1 MFLVHSNEHL
11 IKSFSIE
18 KEWNCKP
25 LKGLRLRTRERVI
38 NLETLCLYLFVFFF
52 NWKFLVEWLGRCGPT
67 LPSFARYRVLNQMG
81 RRSDWPSAGFRVAF
95 QKKKKEKRKK
105 KKEQRNQSER
115 PTGALRAKAKW
126 EKIEGKKQMPV
137 AGNELEQ
144 RNKQSMA
151 TKYVDR

>member
-1 MFLVHSNEHL
+1 MWTDFTE
-11 IKSFSIE
+11 F
-18 KEWNCKP
+18 C
-25 LKGLRLRTRERVI
+25 
-38 NLETLCLYLFVFFF
+38 
-52 NWKFLVEWLGRCGPT
+52 T
-67 LPSFARYRVLNQMG
+67 LPGFEPDGAPFRLAIGRVSG
-81 RRSDWPSAGFRVAF
+81 YVP
-95 QKKKKEKRKK
+95 KKKGKGKK